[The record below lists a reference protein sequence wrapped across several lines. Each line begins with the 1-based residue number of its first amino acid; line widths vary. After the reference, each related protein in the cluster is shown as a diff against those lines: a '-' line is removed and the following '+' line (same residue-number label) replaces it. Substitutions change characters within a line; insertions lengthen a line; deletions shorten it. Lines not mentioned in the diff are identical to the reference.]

1 MQAAR
6 PALSHLFIYYKVNA
20 GLDAGSTEASVRSMQ
35 ASLARRTGI
44 QGRLFVR
51 EDADTTWMEVYPP
64 APDPVAFMQALNEEV
79 ERAGL
84 CLLLANGSQRHLEP
98 FIECA

>member
-20 GLDAGSTEASVRSMQ
+20 GLDASGVKARVRSMQ
-35 ASLARRTGI
+35 ASLAHRTGI

-51 EDADTTWMEVYPP
+51 EDAGTTWMEVYPP
-64 APDPVAFMQALNEEV
+64 APDPAAFMQALNEEV

-84 CLLLANGSQRHLEP
+84 PLLLADGNQRHIET